1 MNVGQCYFLSDP
13 AQQFQGR
20 WQDESEDKPGS
31 QARAQAHRSAMIWM
45 ETSEPTDQI
54 RLTGT
59 DSTGWALKGP
69 GLMNRMG
76 G

>member
-1 MNVGQCYFLSDP
+1 MWANAISCQIQPS
-13 AQQFQGR
+13 QGR

-45 ETSEPTDQI
+45 ETSEPTAQI

-59 DSTGWALKGP
+59 NSTGWALKGP